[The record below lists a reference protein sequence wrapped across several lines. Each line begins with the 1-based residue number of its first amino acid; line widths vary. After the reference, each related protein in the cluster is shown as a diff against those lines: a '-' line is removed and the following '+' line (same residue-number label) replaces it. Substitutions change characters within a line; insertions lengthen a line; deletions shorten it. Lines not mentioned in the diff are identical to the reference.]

1 MEAQQGSAKRKLP
14 RSFLARDTK
23 ESQRGNIGGR
33 GRFGRFFR
41 GRGGRK
47 PSAVQSMAGSPPSH
61 ASSAHQQLE
70 AGSMTEIGAPNI
82 ADSSGAM
89 PASDQALRCSD
100 TPVTDP
106 GAPWIR
112 KLPSTFATASNAGE
126 EGAKLLGSA
135 PRHNVPNARSQADT
149 KAALQAALQGLEL
162 CGTDERDPPEGSM
175 TLALM
180 RHQRLALDWMLRRE
194 AGSAVP
200 TGGILADDQ
209 GLGKTVTTIALILS
223 APAPNMVRAA
233 SVSISHGDSRSSGSL
248 SAQSSKSGRT
258 DEDSPGCTADSAIS
272 NANTD
277 EAEAED
283 ECQEDSTAAR
293 DPWEKGSLRGGT
305 LIVVPTSVLH
315 QWHQEIR
322 DKIVSSVGLRTH
334 VYHGRSKA
342 WTGQELAKYSVVL
355 TTYAT
360 MALEAPARA
369 SIKKGD
375 KARKAGPLFEV
386 DWHRVVLD
394 EAQTIKNAHTLAS
407 HASRCLK
414 TSRRW
419 CLSGTPIQNSVEDL
433 FSYFRFLKYEPYSR
447 HAAFKSMLKEPLQC
461 DPTHG
466 GKLLRAALQGVLLR
480 RTKASRLEGRPL
492 VELPERQVELVRLRF
507 SASERSAYDEL
518 QRSSMA
524 QIKAFKGARANYMN
538 MLLLLLRLRQACN
551 HPWLVHGGTREAPL
565 KEAEVSAVRQ
575 LEQPLQSALLSALHL
590 PDSCVCCIC
599 RDIAEEPVMTT
610 CCHTFCRQCL
620 ASQVCIWSQ
629 AEGEQRDECPAC
641 SATLTAAQVFSHAAL
656 LAVKGGS
663 AQSGTENGRAE
674 SGHASASPTGGM
686 PASSKIDRLL
696 SLLSDLGIGNI
707 ATATGVA
714 TDEAVGMPA
723 KVIVFSQWRHMLDL
737 IQSALQA
744 RHIRFSRLDGTMGVS
759 ARAHAIAQ
767 FTANRGTDVL
777 LVSLKAASL
786 GLNLTAANHVVLMD
800 LWWNPSV
807 EEQAIDRA
815 HRIGQAR
822 TVRVMRLII
831 ADTVEDRILA
841 LQEKK
846 RRLAEVALGDGDA
859 GMQASR
865 LTMEDL
871 HFLFSAD

>member
-14 RSFLARDTK
+14 RSFLAPDTK
-23 ESQRGNIGGR
+23 ESQRTKINGR
-33 GRFGRFFR
+33 ARFGRFIR
-41 GRGGRK
+41 GRGGQK
-47 PSAVQSMAGSPPSH
+47 SSAVLSVASSPAPH
-61 ASSAHQQLE
+61 ASSAHQQLD
-70 AGSMTEIGAPNI
+70 ASSMAAVAAPNI
-82 ADSSGAM
+82 ADRSGAM
-89 PASDQALRCSD
+89 AASSQAENCSN
-100 TPVTDP
+100 TPVIDP
-106 GAPWIR
+106 EAPRIR
-112 KLPSTFATASNAGE
+112 KLPSTFAAASNAGQ
-126 EGAKLLGSA
+126 EGAKLLGNA
-135 PRHNVPNARSQADT
+135 PRHTVPNPRSQADT
-149 KAALQAALQGLEL
+149 KAALRAALQGLEL
-162 CGTDERDPPEGSM
+162 CGTDERYPPEGSM

-209 GLGKTVTTIALILS
+209 GLGKSVTTVALILS
-223 APAPNMVRAA
+223 APAPNMVYATSA
-233 SVSISHGDSRSSGSL
+233 GISHSDSSSSESV
-248 SAQSSKSGRT
+248 SAQSSTSGRT
-258 DEDSPGCTADSAIS
+258 EEGTPGCTADSATS
-272 NANTD
+272 NAQTD
-277 EAEAED
+277 ED
-283 ECQEDSTAAR
+283 EGGDERLEDSIAAR
-293 DPWEKGSLRGGT
+293 NPWEKGSFRGGT

-315 QWHQEIR
+315 QWYQEIR
-322 DKIVSSVGLRTH
+322 DKVASSVGLRTH

-355 TTYAT
+355 TTYTT
-360 MALEAPARA
+360 MALEGPARA
-369 SIKKGD
+369 SMKKGGNT
-375 KARKAGPLFEV
+375 RKAGPLFEV

-394 EAQTIKNAHTLAS
+394 EAQAIKNAHTLAS

-419 CLSGTPIQNSVEDL
+419 CLSGTPIQNSVDDL
-433 FSYFRFLKYEPYSR
+433 FSYFRFLRYEPYSR
-447 HAAFKSMLKEPLQC
+447 HAAFKSMLREPLQC
-461 DPTHG
+461 DPNHG
-466 GKLLRAALQGVLLR
+466 SKLLRAALQGVLLR
-480 RTKASRLEGRPL
+480 RTKASRLDGKPL

-507 SASERSAYDEL
+507 SASERAAYDEL

-524 QIKAFKGARANYMN
+524 QIKAFKGAGANYMN

-551 HPWLVHGGTREAPL
+551 HPWLVLGRNREAPL
-565 KEAEVSAVRQ
+565 KDTEVSTVAQ
-575 LEQPLQSALLSALHL
+575 LEQPLQSALLSVLHQ
-590 PDSCVCCIC
+590 PDSSACCVC

-629 AEGEQRDECPAC
+629 AEGDQSDECPAC
-641 SATLTAAQVFSHAAL
+641 SATITAAQVFSHAAL
-656 LAVKGGS
+656 LAAEAGS
-663 AQSGTENGRAE
+663 VQSGFENGKAE
-674 SGHASASPTGGM
+674 TGHASAPRGGM
-686 PASSKIDRLL
+686 PASSKIERLL
-696 SLLSDLGIGNI
+696 CLLSELGIGNV

-714 TDEAVGMPA
+714 TNVDVEMPA
-723 KVIVFSQWRHMLDL
+723 KVLVFSQWRRMLDL

-759 ARAHAIAQ
+759 ARAHAIAH
-767 FTANRGTDVL
+767 FTANRGTNVL

-822 TVRVMRLII
+822 TVRVVRLTI

-846 RRLAEVALGDGDA
+846 RKLAEAALGDGDT
-859 GMQASR
+859 GVQASR